1 MILSDADLLTLRTRP
16 HSTRLHLSIYQPS
29 TLLACQV
36 NDAAIVRGART
47 ITYDNVTA
55 GSYLN
60 VEADVTMLIG
70 TSAGAS
76 DVGNIRVRSITSSVV
91 TVAEN
96 SDIDWADDLYLTIL
110 NYVDVRPIFTRI
122 IQNPA
127 DEENVI
133 FYKDY
138 DIEYTN
144 QNSVLGS
151 FPCAGPHR
159 AAFLE
164 GGTASLYWSASG
176 TANVNGDAMTYA
188 WEFEGGT
195 PTGSV
200 VNTPGYVTYDAPG
213 HYRTKLVVS
222 NAGGSDTTYRYVS
235 IYNRQGEGTSN
246 PILKWEISEFSGS
259 RAEGGY
265 TARIKIWETIP
276 ALQDNA
282 LVVIFA
288 DDWYGSAN
296 QSLGGNALNSQ
307 KIVCVGYILKGS
319 IEYNYRESFVEF
331 EIGSITEVMKLS
343 EGFSVSCE
351 SKESPATWFEI
362 QNMTIS
368 KAIYHYL
375 RWHSTVLKVADFE
388 FAGDDLSVQYL
399 DTERESLFDAI
410 DNFVRLSLIGEVVA
424 DRQGKIWVEV
434 SAGATH
440 NAASVLPIVMSL
452 QKQDWIDSPDIEEA
466 RVGEISYLELGGIAF
481 SGATGTFAALM
492 SGAPGTAPAYHG
504 KVERQQGLVLLGQ
517 DQLNTLAGDVFA
529 YKNAQYPSIQFAM
542 AGNYRNLDIAPLE
555 RINVNIAAEDTVR
568 GIALTNSP
576 FHINGMTWRYNAES
590 GIFMPVITLHQLT
603 SGIIGTTIPIPKVPP
618 DTGFHIPPIIIPPI
632 PPIYPPP
639 WYFFIY
645 NAAYINWVAPS
656 TYTRQ
661 VFGTSLSINAT
672 ENVFIVLKTG
682 HYLVNFSMLYYYNT
696 GINAI
701 VTQATGIE
709 HYPTFADYIGY
720 TNVTMYWGPWSAFT
734 SSEEQDNIPI
744 VSEITRVMYLVE
756 GNVLNGG
763 SFYGGGQGSYSNGD
777 SPAQA
782 WYRVIRLD

>member
-36 NDAAIVRGART
+36 NDAAIARGART

-276 ALQDNA
+276 TLQDNA

-399 DTERESLFDAI
+399 DTDRESLFDAI
-410 DNFVRLSLIGEVVA
+410 DNFVRSSLIGEVVA

-504 KVERQQGLVLLGQ
+504 KVGRQQGLVLLGQ

-590 GIFMPVITLHQLT
+590 GAFMPVITLHQLT

-763 SFYGGGQGSYSNGD
+763 SYYGSGQGSYSNGD